1 MAEPQVREP
10 ESRVAGVA
18 ATLDAPPES
27 LFARLTALG
36 IREADLVPR
45 HDGTLLGDLPPTI
58 ADPRPDMTTA
68 PPPEGEAS
76 PGRTFDPTRV
86 VLGDKIGEGGMG
98 LVHVADQPALRREV
112 AVKTLRPERKTP
124 AAVSALLREA
134 WVTGRLEHPNV
145 VPIHLV
151 YDHEDPRVV
160 MKRVEG
166 MTWDTLLDAPDL
178 VGELLNRPLD
188 SKERLRF
195 HLRVFT
201 EVCHAVH
208 FAHARGILHLDLK
221 PENVMVGR
229 FGEVYLL
236 DWGIAAAIPGLGPE
250 WLPPADQIRG
260 VRGTPAWMPP
270 EMAAADGA
278 SIGVASDVYLLGGL
292 LHALLVNTPR
302 HGGST
307 VRETLEHA
315 YRSAP
320 YPYPPLPPE
329 LADLAGLANRA
340 TARLPERRPPSAEAM
355 RRAIE
360 DHLEHQSSI
369 ELAADGERRLEQL
382 SAAYAQKDGA
392 REPASS
398 PTAARP
404 AAGPRR
410 SGPERASDTASSPTA
425 ARPAD
430 AFARLA
436 REFLEC
442 RFSFQQA
449 LKIWPE
455 NTRAR
460 DGLQR
465 LLRASALHAL
475 EHQQLERATECIGEL
490 SPRDPE
496 LERRLTA
503 LGKKLYGQRER
514 LRVLERDADA
524 NAYHRQRSYMS
535 IGAGLLFVAWN
546 ATFGALHRASP
557 LTLSELVW
565 TNLTTIVIFFGAA
578 VLVRR
583 SLLTTATNRR
593 LVILFGSGFAAIL
606 VLWAAALVHSQANPD
621 RALRVEEV
629 LGLSQSVFVY
639 FVLAVTFT
647 MDGRVAWLLPGVI
660 ALGVVSPLWPAYGF
674 ELLGASGALIGFF
687 LAALWWRPRPP
698 RGPDPA

>member
-1 MAEPQVREP
+1 MSSTDEKATTPQVAATLEA
-10 ESRVAGVA
+10 SAGVA
-18 ATLDAPPES
+18 ATLEAPPGGPIES
-27 LFARLTALG
+27 LFARLTAMG
-36 IREADLVPR
+36 ISEADLVPR
-45 HDGTLLGDLPPTI
+45 HDGTLRGDLPPTI
-58 ADPRPDMTTA
+58 ADHQPDTTTA
-68 PPPEGEAS
+68 PPPDGIAAS
-76 PGRTFDPTRV
+76 HHAFDPTRV

-98 LVHVADQPALRREV
+98 LVHVAEQPALRREV

-134 WVTGRLEHPNV
+134 WVTGRLEHPNI

-166 MTWDTLLDAPDL
+166 MTWDTLLDAPEL
-178 VGELLNRPLD
+178 VSELLNRPLD
-188 SKERLRF
+188 PKERLRF

-236 DWGIAAAIPGLGPE
+236 DWGIAAALPGLGPE
-250 WLPPADQIRG
+250 WLPPSDTIRG

-278 SIGVASDVYLLGGL
+278 RIGIASDVYLLGGL
-292 LHALLVNTPR
+292 LHALLLNTPR
-302 HGGST
+302 HGGTT
-307 VRETLEHA
+307 VRETLELA
-315 YRSAP
+315 YLSAP
-320 YPYPPLPPE
+320 YPYPALPPD
-329 LADLAGLANRA
+329 LADLAALANRA
-340 TARLPERRPPSAEAM
+340 THRLPEQRPPSAEAM

-369 ELAADGERRLEQL
+369 ELAAEGEQRLDRL
-382 SAAYAQKDGA
+382 RAAYEAKDGTRGDTA
-392 REPASS
+392 GPAASS
-398 PTAARP
+398 
-404 AAGPRR
+404 
-410 SGPERASDTASSPTA
+410 
-425 ARPAD
+425 
-430 AFARLA
+430 ARLA

-514 LRVLERDADA
+514 LRILERDADA

-535 IGAGLLFVAWN
+535 MGAGLLFIAWN
-546 ATFGALHRASP
+546 ATFGALHRTSP
-557 LTLSELVW
+557 LTLAELVW

-578 VLVRR
+578 LLVRR

-606 VLWAAALVHSQANPD
+606 VLWAAAFAHSQASPAH
-621 RALRVEEV
+621 ALRVEEV
-629 LGLSQSVFVY
+629 LTLSQSVFVY

-647 MDGRVAWLLPGVI
+647 MDGRVAWILPVVV
-660 ALGVVSPLWPAYGF
+660 ALGVVSPLWPALGF
-674 ELLGASGALIGFF
+674 ELLGASGALVGFF

-698 RGPDPA
+698 RGMEPTSPP

>member
-1 MAEPQVREP
+1 M
-10 ESRVAGVA
+10 AGVA

-45 HDGTLLGDLPPTI
+45 HDGTLLGDLPPTL
-58 ADPRPDMTTA
+58 AEHQPDMTTA
-68 PPPEGEAS
+68 PPPDGEAA
-76 PGRTFDPTRV
+76 PQRAFDPTRV

-98 LVHVADQPALRREV
+98 LVHVAEQPALRREV

-178 VGELLNRPLD
+178 VGELLSRPLD
-188 SKERLRF
+188 PKERLRF

-236 DWGIAAAIPGLGPE
+236 DWGIAAAMPGLGPE
-250 WLPPADQIRG
+250 WLPPADTIRG

-278 SIGVASDVYLLGGL
+278 QIGVRSDVYLLGGL

-302 HGGST
+302 HGGTT
-307 VRETLEHA
+307 VRETLELA
-315 YRSAP
+315 YLSAP

-329 LADLAGLANRA
+329 LADLAVLANQA
-340 TARLPERRPPSAEAM
+340 TARAPEARPASAEAM

-369 ELAADGERRLEQL
+369 ELAADGERRLERL
-382 SAAYAQKDGA
+382 RAAYEAKDGPRHDMASAA
-392 REPASS
+392 
-398 PTAARP
+398 
-404 AAGPRR
+404 
-410 SGPERASDTASSPTA
+410 DTS
-425 ARPAD
+425 
-430 AFARLA
+430 ARLA

-455 NTRAR
+455 NGRAR

-514 LRVLERDADA
+514 LRILERDADA
-524 NAYHRQRSYMS
+524 NAYHRQRSMMS
-535 IGAGLLFVAWN
+535 IGAGLLFIAWN
-546 ATFGALHRASP
+546 AAFGALHRASP
-557 LTLSELVW
+557 LTLSDLVW
-565 TNLTTIVIFFGAA
+565 INLTTIVIFFGAA

-606 VLWAAALVHSQANPD
+606 VLWAAAFFHSLASPE
-621 RALRVEEV
+621 RALRIEEV
-629 LGLSQSVFVY
+629 LSLSQSVFVY

-647 MDGRVAWLLPGVI
+647 MDGRVAWILPAVI
-660 ALGVVSPLWPAYGF
+660 ALGVISPLWPALGF
-674 ELLGASGALIGFF
+674 ELLGASGALVGFF
-687 LAALWWRPRPP
+687 LAALWWRPRKP
-698 RGPDPA
+698 RGLDPGAPG